1 MGSKGEVGGCMEAGI
16 LVLKRF
22 SDMSEQT
29 FKITHDGTK
38 HCGGD
43 GGLMDYFAKLV
54 NSDEVYQDK
63 WLLKAHKAVFA
74 AEKSRLVGHNIS
86 LRTGQ

>member
-1 MGSKGEVGGCMEAGI
+1 MEDWKTVTQVN
-16 LVLKRF
+16 LDSVF
-22 SDMSEQT
+22 QSSMSEQT
-29 FKITHDGTK
+29 FKITHDKTK

-74 AEKSRLVGHNIS
+74 AEKSRLFGHNVS
-86 LRTGQ
+86 L

>member
-1 MGSKGEVGGCMEAGI
+1 
-16 LVLKRF
+16 
-22 SDMSEQT
+22 MSEQT
-29 FKITHDGTK
+29 FKITHDKTK

-54 NSDEVYQDK
+54 NSDKVYQDK

-74 AEKSRLVGHNIS
+74 AEKSRLFGHNVS
-86 LRTGQ
+86 L